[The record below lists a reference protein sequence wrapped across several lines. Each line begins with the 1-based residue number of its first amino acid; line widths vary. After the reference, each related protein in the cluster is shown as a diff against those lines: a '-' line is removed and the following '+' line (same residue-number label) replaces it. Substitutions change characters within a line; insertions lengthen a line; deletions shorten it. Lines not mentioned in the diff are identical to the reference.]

1 MVLFVFTIVLLLRH
15 HPSYQIATGDRH
27 IYALYIVNDVA
38 QRWKRGKSSSA
49 CEALVTAF
57 GSVLSDVF
65 TRIHNGKDMTEE
77 KKAKL
82 DKLSTV
88 WVKQGL
94 FGENAL
100 AVQKILGVAP
110 IEGTGLSSPS
120 LDTTALASSTR
131 KVATSGPGTP
141 SKPATNES
149 GQVEDGLRSLLP
161 TPASDTWLD
170 TTDLPPRFK
179 QLFVVWAQVKQ
190 TQVETKLA
198 KERATAAYD
207 SLTLDYDSA
216 KKLSTVEEVMFKGW
230 DLDRDVKIAKE
241 YEDKLAGLD
250 EVYRRLGSA
259 INRCLDD
266 IDEWRERVVD
276 DTRAASRNLER
287 YDTAKKFLMHRQDVI
302 TGAAPDAPPA
312 QLILAASKSKS
323 NTASSPAPSAN
334 KGGNKN
340 SSSSADSRPPRGG
353 GGDRRHSPERRDS
366 RGGGGGGQNQRA
378 RSGSQGDRHD
388 RGGRPDERRDGRN
401 DHKDHKDARKDQK
414 DARNDHRDTHA
425 PKEGKTDERERRDGS
440 AARDGPTS
448 PDRQRNDRRAED
460 QGRGRG
466 GRDGGKAQG
475 GGGAQQNQRGAQA
488 KQAGT
493 QDKATPKKAGNAA
506 SNGGKKESNA
516 SRMAVDEKK
525 APKTPETNAL
535 TASTSST
542 PGAPASKRRN
552 REDAGLQVT
561 TSEAAGTKK
570 AKRTE
575 EEEATAFYEE

>member
-1 MVLFVFTIVLLLRH
+1 M
-15 HPSYQIATGDRH
+15 SED
-27 IYALYIVNDVA
+27 
-38 QRWKRGKSSSA
+38 
-49 CEALVTAF
+49 
-57 GSVLSDVF
+57 
-65 TRIHNGKDMTEE
+65 

-100 AVQKILGVAP
+100 SVQKILGVAP

-120 LDTTALASSTR
+120 LDTTALASSAR
-131 KVATSGPGTP
+131 KTATSGPGTP

-149 GQVEDGLRSLLP
+149 GQVEDGLRSLQP
-161 TPASDTWLD
+161 TPASDTWID

-190 TQVETKLA
+190 TEAETKLT
-198 KERATAAYD
+198 KDRATAAYE
-207 SLTLDYDSA
+207 SLTLDYEAA

-241 YEDKLAGLD
+241 YEDKLTSLD
-250 EVYRRLGSA
+250 DVYRRLGSA

-266 IDEWRERVVD
+266 IDEWRERTSD
-276 DTRAASRNLER
+276 DSRAAARNLER

-323 NTASSPAPSAN
+323 NAPSTASPAN

-340 SSSSADSRPPRGG
+340 SDSRPRG

-366 RGGGGGGQNQRA
+366 RGGQNQNQGGRA
-378 RSGSQGDRHD
+378 RSGSAGGQGDRFD
-388 RGGRPDERRDGRN
+388 RGRNESRNDSRN
-401 DHKDHKDARKDQK
+401 DHRDSNRDSARDS
-414 DARNDHRDTHA
+414 NSTRDTHA
-425 PKEGKTDERERRDGS
+425 PKDGRVDERDRRDGS

-448 PDRQRNDRRAED
+448 PDRQRNDRRGDD

-475 GGGAQQNQRGAQA
+475 GGGGQQNQRGGQN
-488 KQAGT
+488 KQGGA
-493 QDKATPKKAGNAA
+493 QDKNTPKKTGNNA
-506 SNGGKKESNA
+506 SNGGKKDSNS

-525 APKTPETNAL
+525 TPKTAETNTL

-542 PGAPASKRRN
+542 PGSTSKRRN
-552 REDAGLQVT
+552 REDAGLQPT

-570 AKRTE
+570 PKRSE